1 MSSKDRLAALR
12 QAREKGGRLQQWKV
26 CCLELGHPIRADD
39 RSQKK
44 ETSTT
49 R

>member
-12 QAREKGGRLQQWKV
+12 QAREKGGRLQQWTV
-26 CCLELGHPIRADD
+26 YSLDLGDKGRADD
-39 RSQKK
+39 HSQKK
-44 ETSTT
+44 ETYMT

>member
-26 CCLELGHPIRADD
+26 CSLELGYKGKANN
-39 RSQKK
+39 RSQKRG
-44 ETSTT
+44 TYMM

>member
-26 CCLELGHPIRADD
+26 CCRELGYRGRADD
-39 RSQKK
+39 CSQKR
-44 ETSTT
+44 ETCMT

>member
-26 CCLELGHPIRADD
+26 CSLELGYKGRAND

-44 ETSTT
+44 ETYTT

>member
-26 CCLELGHPIRADD
+26 CSLELGYKGRADD
-39 RSQKK
+39 RSRKK
-44 ETSTT
+44 ETCMTK
-49 R
+49 